1 MFASSPGP
9 SPEAG
14 RAARTLWR
22 VSSDCLLLAL
32 PQGLERQRL
41 EGWETRRFELGEGE
55 EQGFHRARRPPGD
68 WATADQLT
76 VRGRPG
82 DSAVWYRTEF
92 AHPGWGDRTL
102 LRFDGAFTAAN
113 VWLNGRLLGSHF
125 GFPGH
130 FGFDISSFLEPTN
143 VVAVCVEAGSLPG
156 QLPAALAQMQ
166 DDEGPWW
173 PLGLVGRAWLEQ
185 VGSVVVESLDSTWRL
200 QSGVAEATLRTSV
213 RNLDA
218 REMEVVVGWQLI
230 APESDTAQAR
240 LRRSATIRGHQS
252 VTLETRLAVDR
263 PVLWWPWTLGE
274 QSLYTVA
281 ARVDQGARRTTAAA
295 RHVGIREI
303 GLEPAAGG
311 MAWTING
318 RRHFPRG
325 AIMPPL
331 PPGEG
336 GDPIGAWR
344 LAGLDLAVSRGQ
356 IPSERTAASADAAG
370 VLLVVDPPA
379 FLPGQG
385 DEEDHQDHLR
395 EAVGLVSSHASA
407 AVLLQRGGRAPEP
420 DLPTAIATDE
430 PYTVTSTDRDQVE
443 RVRRAKYAPQTALV
457 LRELPDLADAEGVL
471 AATVALL
478 DFNPLPDRDAM
489 RLRFHVVNDDSSV
502 SGHAVVR
509 WRLKP
514 IEQAGWLPFLRDRM
528 GDIDVRLPRS
538 DEPAAVYEA
547 EVNLPARGG
556 EVVIEVGLEQ
566 NGELLSYLEYDL
578 EI

>member
-1 MFASSPGP
+1 M
-9 SPEAG
+9 
-14 RAARTLWR
+14 
-22 VSSDCLLLAL
+22 SSDCLLLAL

-41 EGWETRRFELGEGE
+41 DGWRTRRFALGEGE
-55 EQGFHRARRPPGD
+55 EQGYQRVPTPSGD
-68 WATADQLT
+68 WVPADQLT

-92 AHPGWGDRTL
+92 SHPGWGDRTL
-102 LRFDGAFTAAN
+102 LRFDGGFTAAN

-130 FGFDISSFLEPTN
+130 FGFDISSFLEANN
-143 VVAVCVEAGSLPG
+143 VVAVCVEAGSRPG
-156 QLPAALAQMQ
+156 QMPVALA
-166 DDEGPWW
+166 DLSDEEGPWW

-185 VGSVVVESLDSTWRL
+185 VGSVVVESLESSWRL

-218 REMEVVVGWQLI
+218 REMEIVVGWQVV
-230 APESDTAQAR
+230 APESDIPQVR
-240 LRRSATIRGHQS
+240 LRRAATIGGHQS

-263 PVLWWPWTLGE
+263 PLLWWPWTLGP

-281 ARVDQGARRTTAAA
+281 ARIDQGDRRTTVAA

-303 GLEPAAGG
+303 ALEPSAGG
-311 MAWTING
+311 MSWTING

-325 AIMPPL
+325 AILPPL

-356 IPSERTAASADAAG
+356 VPSERTAASADAAG

-379 FLPGQG
+379 FSPGQG
-385 DEEDHQDHLR
+385 DEEAHQDHLR
-395 EAVGLVSSHASA
+395 EAIGLLSSHASA
-407 AVLLQRGGRAPEP
+407 AVLLHRGGAAPEQ
-420 DLPTAIATDE
+420 DLPTAVASDE

-457 LRELPDLADAEGVL
+457 LSELPDLGDGEGVL
-471 AATVALL
+471 ASTVALL
-478 DFNPLPDRDAM
+478 EYNPLPDRDAL
-489 RLRFHVVNDDSSV
+489 RLRFHVVNDDASV
-502 SGHAVVR
+502 SGEALLR
-509 WRLKP
+509 WRLKSLEP
-514 IEQAGWLPFLRDRM
+514 AGWLPFLRDRT
-528 GDIDVRLPRS
+528 GDLAVWLPRA
-538 DEPAAVYEA
+538 DEPAAIYEA
-547 EVNLPARGG
+547 EVSLPGRGG
-556 EVVIEVGLEQ
+556 AMGIEVGLEQ
-566 NGELLSYLEYDL
+566 DGELLSYLEYDL
-578 EI
+578 ES